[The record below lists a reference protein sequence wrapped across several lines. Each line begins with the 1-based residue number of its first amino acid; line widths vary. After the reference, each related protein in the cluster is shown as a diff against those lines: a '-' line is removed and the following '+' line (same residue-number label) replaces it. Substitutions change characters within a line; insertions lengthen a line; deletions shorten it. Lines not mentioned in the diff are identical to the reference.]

1 MIGAGVSTRPQPD
14 RSELTPE
21 CRVGALEREASRPG
35 SSKAASARIH
45 QINQRITHH
54 YGASYPHSVS
64 ASEILA
70 GMATRRKPKN
80 PGGRP
85 AVWGPRHTMSI
96 RPPEALYSK
105 LEDAAEAAGLTVAE
119 YCVVELAA
127 SHDFELPNTNSDQ
140 LPLAIGA

>member
-1 MIGAGVSTRPQPD
+1 MTDRLRNKHQRVESDLVCGRPTGPWWPPQRESTRSNCGVLVI
-14 RSELTPE
+14 R
-21 CRVGALEREASRPG
+21 RVL
-35 SSKAASARIH
+35 
-45 QINQRITHH
+45 
-54 YGASYPHSVS
+54 PHSDS
-64 ASEILA
+64 ASGILT

-96 RPPEALYSK
+96 RPPEGLYSK

>member
-1 MIGAGVSTRPQPD
+1 MTGRREHPSVDSDQ
-14 RSELTPE
+14 LE
-21 CRVGALEREASRPG
+21 CEASRPG
-35 SSKAASARIH
+35 SSSRTSAHPPSRPGKGWIAKSTK
-45 QINQRITHH
+45 RITHR

>member
-1 MIGAGVSTRPQPD
+1 MTDRLGISTSVSGRTWCAANRVAHGGRLSRESTRSNCGVLVI
-14 RSELTPE
+14 R
-21 CRVGALEREASRPG
+21 RVL
-35 SSKAASARIH
+35 
-45 QINQRITHH
+45 
-54 YGASYPHSVS
+54 PHSDS
-64 ASEILA
+64 ASGILA

-96 RPPEALYSK
+96 RPPEGLYSK

>member
-1 MIGAGVSTRPQPD
+1 MRPTDWPM
-14 RSELTPE
+14 
-21 CRVGALEREASRPG
+21 V
-35 SSKAASARIH
+35 AASARIH
-45 QINQRITHH
+45 QIDLRITHH
-54 YGASYPHSVS
+54 SGASSPQSDS

-96 RPPEALYSK
+96 RPPEGLYSK

>member
-1 MIGAGVSTRPQPD
+1 MTGWLQHPSVDSDHWSVKPADLAQVAAPAHIHPAGPGKGRIAKST
-14 RSELTPE
+14 
-21 CRVGALEREASRPG
+21 
-35 SSKAASARIH
+35 K
-45 QINQRITHH
+45 RITHR

>member
-1 MIGAGVSTRPQPD
+1 MTGQLRDGHRGIGSDHWGVKPAD
-14 RSELTPE
+14 WL
-21 CRVGALEREASRPG
+21 
-35 SSKAASARIH
+35 KAAAPARIH
-45 QINQRITHH
+45 QIDQRITHH
-54 YGASYPHSVS
+54 SGASYPHSVS
-64 ASEILA
+64 ASEILI

-96 RPPEALYSK
+96 RPPEGLYSK